1 MVSKIFKFSE
11 KDFLNGK
18 NILDL
23 EADGTFQ
30 IYDGVLLDVEA
41 SCITFTGVNDAG
53 EEFEFWTGV
62 DIPDDYDLEGASAGD
77 IINLPYDELSYWKKV
92 EA

>member
-11 KDFLNGK
+11 KDFLDGK

-23 EADGTFQ
+23 EKDGIFT
-30 IYDGVLLDVEA
+30 IHDGVLLDVDA
-41 SCITFTGVNDAG
+41 SCITFTGKNDNG
-53 EEFEFWTGV
+53 EEFEFWAGV
-62 DIPDDYDLEGASAGD
+62 DIPDDYDFKDASAGD
-77 IINLPYDELSYWKKV
+77 VLNLPYDELSYWKKV

>member
-11 KDFLNGK
+11 KDFLDGK

-23 EADGTFQ
+23 EKDEIFT
-30 IYDGVLLDVEA
+30 IHDGVLLDVEA
-41 SCITFTGVNDAG
+41 SCITFTGSNDAG
-53 EEFEFWTGV
+53 EEFEFWACV
-62 DIPDDYDLEGASAGD
+62 DIPDDYDLKGASAGD
-77 IINLPYDELSYWKKV
+77 ILNLPYDELSYWKKV